1 MISNMKKAFPYIMLT
16 IAAAAIV
23 YLMAS
28 ITTRETTGVGLM
40 HPKHVIS
47 ASVFIIAFTIGG
59 SKLLK

>member
-1 MISNMKKAFPYIMLT
+1 MKKWFPYLMLA
-16 IAAAAIV
+16 IAAGAIIF
-23 YLMAS
+23 LMSS

-47 ASVFIIAFTIGG
+47 ASIFIIAFTIGG

>member
-1 MISNMKKAFPYIMLT
+1 MKKWFPYLMLA
-16 IAAAAIV
+16 IAVAAII
-23 YLMAS
+23 YLMS
-28 ITTRETTGVGLM
+28 SLTTRDTTGVGLM